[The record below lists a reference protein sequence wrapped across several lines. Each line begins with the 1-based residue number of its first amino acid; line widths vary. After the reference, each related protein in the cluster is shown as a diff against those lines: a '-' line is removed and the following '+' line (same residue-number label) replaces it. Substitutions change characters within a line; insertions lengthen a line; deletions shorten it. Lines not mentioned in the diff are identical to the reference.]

1 MNTILVTGVA
11 GFVGS
16 HLAHRLLQRG
26 DRVIGLD
33 NLNSYYDVGLK
44 HARLARLTGHE
55 GFSFIQLDLAD
66 RTGIARVFS
75 KQTFDAV
82 VNLAAQAGVR
92 YSIDNPHTNLD
103 SNLAGFLN
111 VLEGC
116 RSAKPKHLVFASSS
130 SVYGANTRQPYSTH
144 DSVDHPV
151 SLYAATKRANE
162 LMAHT
167 YAHLLDLPCTGLRF
181 FTAYGPWGRPD
192 MAYFSFTKAILE
204 GTPIKLYNGG
214 RHKRD
219 FTYIDDVVECVM
231 RVLDR
236 PAQPNANWSAG
247 APDPA
252 SSSAPFR
259 LYNVGNSSPVALLE
273 MVEMLERL
281 IGRAAVTQLVP
292 MQPGDVLETCA
303 DSSDLARDIGYEPHT
318 PIADG
323 LAHFVRWYRQYYGV

>member
-1 MNTILVTGVA
+1 MNTILVTGAA

-16 HLAHRLLQRG
+16 HLAHRLLERG

-44 HARLARLTGHE
+44 HARLARLTGHAR
-55 GFSFIQLDLAD
+55 FAFTQVNLAD
-66 RTGIARVFS
+66 RDDMARLFTE
-75 KQTFDAV
+75 QPLHAV

-92 YSIDNPHTNLD
+92 YSIDNPHVNLD
-103 SNLAGFLN
+103 ANLAGFLN

-116 RSAKPKHLVFASSS
+116 RAARPKHLVFASSS
-130 SVYGANTRQPYSTH
+130 SVYGANARQPYSTH
-144 DSVDHPV
+144 DTVDHPV

-167 YAHLLDLPCTGLRF
+167 YAHLFSLPCSGLRF

-192 MAYFSFTKAILE
+192 MAYYSFTKAILE

-219 FTYIDDVVECVM
+219 FTFIDDVVECVT
-231 RVLDR
+231 RVIDR
-236 PAQPNANWSAG
+236 PAQPNPNWSAST
-247 APDPA
+247 PDPA
-252 SSSAPFR
+252 SSNAPFR

-273 MVEMLERL
+273 LVETLERL
-281 IGRAAVTQLVP
+281 IGRAAITQLLP

-303 DSSDLARDIGYEPHT
+303 DTSELARDIGYEPRT
-318 PIADG
+318 PLADG
-323 LAHFVRWYRQYYGV
+323 LARFVTWYRQYYGQ